1 MTSQT
6 FLSRFPAAFR
16 ANFVNLVMDVAWWGV
31 LNGSVL
37 IFLPIF
43 VTRLGASTTQIG
55 ILSAIPAAMN
65 ILLFIPAGIICQRY
79 PLMKTNVVVA
89 VLNRIFYLS
98 YIVLPFFLHSSFLVW
113 AFLTNALLMNIPG
126 AVTGILGTAFL
137 GESIPPD
144 WRAYTIGI
152 RYAALAAVTMITSLV
167 CGQILGR
174 VAFPLSYQI
183 VFLIGFLGAGLSVLH
198 LARIRTYVSLGLPG
212 TELEVELKPLKA
224 PGNRLRF
231 EILAGPF
238 GRTLGLLFFC
248 QFALN
253 LATSLVPVY
262 QVRALKLT
270 DGTISVGNAVF
281 WIVYFLSSIL
291 VGRLSRK
298 FPQKTISGLGI
309 ALAGVGM
316 FIFALSFNPWIY
328 YLNQTIGGFG
338 WGLLNSGIVNYVLAK
353 VPASDRPAYLTWYNL
368 AANITLLAGAMLGPL
383 IAGWT
388 GLLVALLIVA
398 GVRVVSSVA
407 LQKWG

>member
-1 MTSQT
+1 MANQT

-43 VTRLGASTTQIG
+43 VTRLGASTAQIG

-98 YIVLPFFLHSSFLVW
+98 YIVLPFFFHANFLVW

-137 GESIPPD
+137 GESIPPE

-167 CGQILGR
+167 CGEILGR
-174 VAFPLSYQI
+174 IAFPLSYQI

-198 LARIRTYVSLGLPG
+198 LARIRTYASLGLPG
-212 TELEVELKPLKA
+212 KELEVELKPLKA
-224 PGNRLRF
+224 PSNRLRF

-291 VGRLSRK
+291 TGRISRK
-298 FPQKTISGLGI
+298 FPQKTITGLGI
-309 ALAGVGM
+309 ALAGAGM

-338 WGLLNSGIVNYVLAK
+338 WGLLNSGIVNYLLAK

-368 AANITLLAGAMLGPL
+368 AANLALLSGAMLGPL
-383 IAGWT
+383 VAGWT

-398 GVRVVSSVA
+398 GFRVVSSLA